1 MTVRA
6 NRGSRS
12 VSVATSR
19 LPVSERR
26 VGAWACPSAAAVT
39 TSNAARR
46 SVVTAG
52 LLLEEVVEAA
62 ADVAEARRVWRGV
75 ALDGDPE
82 RESGAVAPGVLV
94 GHLLGYRLGALA
106 ASTRLVVG

>member
-19 LPVSERR
+19 RPVSERR

-62 ADVAEARRVWRGV
+62 ADVAGARRVWRGV
-75 ALDGDPE
+75 APDGGPG
-82 RESGAVAPGVLV
+82 REPGAVVPGGLV
-94 GHLLGYRLGALA
+94 GPPPGQGPRALQ
-106 ASTRLVVG
+106 